1 MAGAPVIVTR
11 PAGPGRRL
19 VEELDRRGREVMWC
33 PAFDIVAPDDEAE
46 VHRTLARLAEYD
58 LALFVSPN
66 AVQAT
71 AARLA
76 ADWPAG
82 TVIGAVG
89 AATLEATAA
98 LRGAAHAV
106 KLAPEEEDESGSE
119 GFWRAWQASGRQARK
134 VLLLRASAGRDWIV
148 DRFRAAGAV
157 VDALAVY
164 DRRPHRLGGPER
176 RLIQEWQRDGR
187 APITIVSSTE
197 SVASI
202 LEQVEGIEGA
212 ADWLKRGLAVATH
225 PRIAQR
231 LHAAGFACVETTSA
245 DDSAVI
251 GTLESSHG

>member
-11 PAGPGRRL
+11 PAEPGRRL
-19 VEELDRRGREVMWC
+19 VEELGRRGREVVWC
-33 PAFDIVAPDDEAE
+33 PAFDIVAPADEAE
-46 VHRTLARLAEYD
+46 VGRVLARLADYD

-76 ADWPAG
+76 ADWPAS

-106 KLAPEEEDESGSE
+106 RLAPDQEDESGSE
-119 GFWRAWQASGRQARK
+119 GFWRAWQASGRLAHR
-134 VLLLRASAGRDWIV
+134 VLLLRAAAGRDWIV

-164 DRRPHRLGGPER
+164 ERRAHRLGEPER

-202 LEQVEGIEGA
+202 LEQLEGIEGA
-212 ADWLKRGLAVATH
+212 ADWLKQGIALATH

-231 LHAAGFACVETTSA
+231 LHSAGFARIETSSA

-251 GTLESSHG
+251 GTLESMHG

>member
-11 PAGPGRRL
+11 PAGPGQRL
-19 VEELDRRGREVMWC
+19 AEELGRRGRKVVWC
-33 PAFDIVAPDDEAE
+33 PAFDIVAPADEAE
-46 VHRTLARLAEYD
+46 VQRTLARLAEYD

-71 AARLA
+71 AARLS
-76 ADWPAG
+76 ADWPAS

-98 LRGAAHAV
+98 LRGAAQAV
-106 KLAPEEEDESGSE
+106 KLAPEAEDESGSE

-148 DRFRAAGAV
+148 ERFRAAGAV

-164 DRRPHRLGGPER
+164 DRRAHRLGESER
-176 RLIQEWQRDGR
+176 RLIREWQREGR
-187 APITIVSSTE
+187 APVTIVSSTE
-197 SVASI
+197 AVASI
-202 LEQVEGIEGA
+202 LEQVGGIEGA
-212 ADWLKRGLAVATH
+212 TDWLKQGIALATH

-231 LHAAGFACVETTSA
+231 LRSAGFARVETSGA
-245 DDSAVI
+245 DDLAVI